1 MLDKVRKYDI
11 MITTTSKNNNIITI
25 RINKMKNLNTT
36 TKTYTD
42 LHATATKAIELEE
55 SLQSQLVSI
64 YNNNNFGYCVYLDE
78 NTNDSEFMKG
88 LKGVQNNLNL
98 KGTQEAIFGENPE
111 QKVSLTKVKNPMIKA
126 GLYPESMLGKYVFH
140 IEDKPTPV
148 EITFEEAM
156 IKLMKKHNI
165 TMEEMRTKIL
175 NENFK

>member
-1 MLDKVRKYDI
+1 
-11 MITTTSKNNNIITI
+11 
-25 RINKMKNLNTT
+25 MKNLNTT

-42 LHATATKAIELEE
+42 LHATATKTIELEE

-64 YNNNNFGYCVYLDE
+64 YNNNNFGYCSYLDE
-78 NTNDSEFMKG
+78 NTHNSEFMKG

-126 GLYPESMLGKYVFH
+126 GLYPASMLGKYVFH